1 MKLRLIS
8 IALLLSMVVAKA
20 QQQSNVVVSPLLKTT
35 WSQWTPYNN
44 LCPENSSTGCVVTA
58 VAQIM
63 NYWQWPKTGFGTHT
77 HELLDVMVD
86 FSQSAYDW
94 ANMKNDYKENNTS
107 EQINAIALLMHDLGI
122 AYDVNYTTI
131 GSTAG
136 FGVRTLS
143 DHFSYDPA
151 WTSISSNESNDQIAS
166 FIKKELN
173 ESRPVLYCAYPK
185 NETEQESGHALVC
198 DGYTSDDYFHFN
210 YGWGGK
216 YDGWYKLG
224 DLYKYNFNIS
234 VWGNIQPSGG
244 TLFTIGDFTYCLF
257 PNGEAD
263 VRDCSLTSGD
273 ITIPDEII
281 VGDTTYRVS
290 NVHLHGSLANKSFNT
305 VTIGENVRRI
315 SAQSFVATQIQT
327 LIIGDAVEDI
337 GAGAFASAGIKNL
350 TIGKSVRHIEDRA
363 FMANSLTNVT
373 CYSKELEVGD
383 YAFLSTN
390 VKDAEWLGYITRMGE
405 QAFANTKLE
414 SPEFSNIVEIGSRA
428 LAGNSLV
435 DVNLPM
441 TLKKI
446 ATDAFWGTIMYNIN
460 IDEKNPWYCTDESG
474 TMILNHQ
481 KTRLIMAIPT
491 KMYDYAYTV
500 PSSVIA
506 INENA
511 FPREAKSVKL
521 NASII
526 EMEKAFAKCENLKSL
541 YCYSEIPPVISDETF
556 MSKIFN
562 NDPKL
567 YVPHDCQD
575 TYRNATGWRL
585 FSNIYPELEDM
596 PLESTSPIYS
606 MIAHCSDGTT
616 HSFRTSEIDN
626 VKIGNGNT
634 LNIAGE
640 QEWKSPL
647 SKIDSITWKKDIIYD
662 DSEVFRINDST
673 LTAKA
678 LYCSVTF
685 DPTVIDEETTVSIRS
700 TIYSPTK
707 MEGAVQSKIFDICLG
722 NGMHE
727 LTGTAQIRIPMSLN
741 ENEIASG
748 AWYNPTTGEW
758 IPANTKYD
766 ITTNELVIST
776 NHLSTFG
783 AFTIDKRYTRES
795 RLIANYLPE
804 NELPLT
810 DIAKNLQSIVT
821 DSDPLLKAT
830 DFYVNDVSTALQLG
844 NDFTFNAL
852 KGFGFE
858 SEFLD
863 KFSENLGYF
872 GTALSTYQIARA
884 AYQGNDELVAGGT
897 LKIMLG
903 QATSALSNALSS
915 KVMSASMASVA
926 FIDYAVNRFA
936 EEAWSGRKDLYKAAF
951 NYYYSKAG
959 RNAVNPGEGR
969 GFRTAVDWYNALYPI
984 FSRTDLDENGMKTV
998 IDSMVTAY
1006 CWEYWYDED
1015 AQVICT
1021 DEATNMGFTYSGGL
1035 NSSIKSELSNELR
1048 ANLYNGTLVSVF
1060 QSIKKHKENEAY
1072 EDARMRFDDYCKL
1085 MNTVVTIRIS
1095 DSGAEQK
1102 SDYAGL
1108 TMKFA
1113 SISDELTDPEL
1124 WQCTLDSLGKGIIQY
1139 RVFAYTDAG
1148 FSPELILVSLN
1159 DEELARYPFTMDYSG
1174 NKIIA
1179 EIDLAGGGIDI
1190 PVEDGWNF
1198 GLNPEYAL
1206 NSNDKPAHLLTADS
1220 VRLWDGIKDAL
1231 ADCRHIT
1238 PAQDGS
1244 FSITAEG
1251 VIISGT
1257 IDVMSHTGSGTFTIE
1272 ATTEYSNPLSEADCF
1287 DALWA
1292 LTTGNPN
1299 TEIPECMLKS
1309 YTAQHN
1315 LQGTFTIG
1323 YSNKGQ
1329 CYILHFSG
1337 SGICSMSGEQY
1348 SSIDYSVI
1356 NNIEDSS
1363 DKWTYTDRKLTVTP
1377 VHLDNAQETMDCELL
1392 FK

>member
-1 MKLRLIS
+1 MRLKITI
-8 IALLLSMVVAKA
+8 IALLFTAFAVKA
-20 QQQSNVVVSPLLKTT
+20 QQQPHIVVAPLLKTS
-35 WSQWTPYNN
+35 WSQWAPYNN
-44 LCPENSSTGCVVTA
+44 LCPKDCPTGCVITA
-58 VAQIM
+58 TAQIM
-63 NYWQWPKTGFGTHT
+63 NYWQCPKSGFGTAT
-77 HELLDVMVD
+77 NEGTGVTVD
-86 FSQSAYDW
+86 FSKSTYEW
-94 ANMKNDYKENNTS
+94 EKMKNNYELEGYTS
-107 EQINAIALLMHDLGI
+107 EEAYAIAHLMYDLGF
-122 AYDVNYTTI
+122 ALGANYEPSGTK
-131 GSTAG
+131 SA
-136 FGVRTLS
+136 
-143 DHFSYDPA
+143 FSGHVLARNFRY
-151 WTSISSNESNDQIAS
+151 SSNWTKLSNASNDEIAS
-166 FIKKELN
+166 FIKNELDAG
-173 ESRPVLYCAYPK
+173 RPVLY
-185 NETEQESGHALVC
+185 SGHPSADSDSVNGHELVC
-198 DGYTSDDYFHFN
+198 DGYTSDGYFHFN
-210 YGWGGK
+210 YGWGGLR
-216 YDGWYKLG
+216 DGWYKIG
-224 DLYKYNFNIS
+224 ELYVYNDNIE
-234 VWGNIQPSGG
+234 VYGNIQPADGVLA
-244 TLFTIGDFTYCLF
+244 TAGDFTYQLY

-263 VRDCSLTSGD
+263 VTDCSLTSGNL
-273 ITIPDEII
+273 TIPATVT
-281 VGDTTYRVS
+281 VGDTTYIVT
-290 NVHLHGSLANKSFNT
+290 NVNLHGALANKSFDT
-305 VTIGENVRRI
+305 VTIGNNIRRL
-315 SAQSFVATQIQT
+315 SPQAFVATQIKT
-327 LIIGDAVEDI
+327 LIIGDAVESI
-337 GAGAFASAGIKNL
+337 CAEAFGASGIQSL
-350 TIGKSVRHIEDRA
+350 TIGKSVRYIGDRA
-363 FMANSLTNVT
+363 FIANPLSNII
-373 CYSKELEVGD
+373 CHSKSLEVGD
-383 YAFLSTN
+383 YAFESTY
-390 VKDAEWLGYITRMGE
+390 VTDDEWLGNITRIGE
-405 QAFANTKLE
+405 GAFANTKLE
-414 SPEFSNIVEIGSRA
+414 SPDFSNLVEMGSRA
-428 LAGNSLV
+428 LGGNTLV
-435 DVNLPM
+435 DLKLPA

-446 ATDAFWGTIMYNIN
+446 APDAFWGSIMYTIK

-474 TMILNHQ
+474 TMILNHK
-481 KTRLIMAIPT
+481 KTRLVMAIPT

-500 PSSVIA
+500 PSSVVI

-511 FPREAKSVKL
+511 IPREAKSVKL

-526 EMEKAFAKCENLKSL
+526 EMEKAFAKCENLKTV
-541 YCYSEIPPVISDETF
+541 YCYSEIPPIISDETF
-556 MSKIFN
+556 MPKIFDN
-562 NDPKL
+562 NPRL
-567 YVPHDCQD
+567 YVPQNCQD
-575 TYRNATGWRL
+575 IYRNATGWRL
-585 FSNIYPELEDM
+585 FDNIYPELEDT
-596 PLESTSPIYS
+596 PLEYASPIYS

-626 VKIGNGNT
+626 VNIYNGNM
-634 LNIAGE
+634 LNVNGE
-640 QEWKSPL
+640 KKWELPL

-662 DSEVFRINDST
+662 DSEVFLINDSL
-673 LTAKA
+673 LTAHA

-707 MEGAVQSKIFDICLG
+707 LEGAVQSMIFDFCLG

-748 AWYNPTTGEW
+748 AWYNPTTEEW
-758 IPANTKYD
+758 IPTNTKYD

-810 DIAKNLQSIVT
+810 DIAKNLRSIVT

-830 DFYVNDVSTALQLG
+830 DFYVNDVNTALQLG

-872 GTALSTYQIARA
+872 GTAFSTYQIARA

-903 QATSALSNALSS
+903 QATTALSNTLSS

-926 FIDYAVNRFA
+926 FIDYAINRYA

-959 RNAVNPGEGR
+959 RNTVNPGEGR
-969 GFRTAVDWYNALYPI
+969 GFRTAVDWYNVLCPI
-984 FSRTDLDENGMKTV
+984 FSRTDLDENGMKAV

-1006 CWEYWYDED
+1006 CWEYWYNED
-1015 AQVICT
+1015 AQAICT

-1060 QSIKKHKENEAY
+1060 QSIKKHKENEAF
-1072 EDARMRFDDYCKL
+1072 EEARMRFDDYCKL
-1085 MNTVVTIRIS
+1085 MNTIVTIRIS
-1095 DSGAEQK
+1095 DSGAKEK
-1102 SDYAGL
+1102 SEYAGQ

-1113 SISDELTDPEL
+1113 SISEDLTDPEL

-1148 FSPELILVSLN
+1148 FSPELILVSLD

-1174 NKIIA
+1174 NKIVA

-1190 PVEDGWNF
+1190 PVKDGWNF
-1198 GLNPEYAL
+1198 GINPEYAL
-1206 NSNDKPAHLLTADS
+1206 NNDDKPAHLLTADS
-1220 VRLWDGIKDAL
+1220 VHLWDGIKDAL

-1238 PAQDGS
+1238 PDQDGS
-1244 FSITAEG
+1244 FSITTEG
-1251 VIISGT
+1251 VTISGT
-1257 IDVMSHTGSGTFTIE
+1257 IDVVAHTGSGMFTIE
-1272 ATTEYSNPLSEADCF
+1272 ATTEYNNPLSEADCF
-1287 DALWA
+1287 DALWR
-1292 LTTGNPN
+1292 LTIGNPN
-1299 TEIPECMLKS
+1299 AEIPDCMLKN
-1309 YTAQHN
+1309 YTAQHH

-1329 CYILHFSG
+1329 CYLLHFSG
-1337 SGICSMSGEQY
+1337 TGTCSMLGEQY

-1356 NNIEDSS
+1356 SNIEDPK
-1363 DKWTYTDRKLTVTP
+1363 DKWTYTDRKLTITP
-1377 VHLDNAQETMDCELL
+1377 VHLDNAQETMDCELR
-1392 FK
+1392 FD

>member
-1 MKLRLIS
+1 MRLKITI
-8 IALLLSMVVAKA
+8 IALIFFAFSVEAQQRQHIVVA
-20 QQQSNVVVSPLLKTT
+20 PLLKTS

-44 LCPENSSTGCVVTA
+44 LCPESCPTGCVITA
-58 VAQIM
+58 TAQVM
-63 NYWQWPKTGFGTHT
+63 NYWQWPKSGFGTAT
-77 HELLDVMVD
+77 NEGTGITVD
-86 FSQSAYDW
+86 FSKSTYDW
-94 ANMKNDYKENNTS
+94 EKMKNNYEVEAYTS
-107 EQINAIALLMHDLGI
+107 EEADAIAHLMYDLGF
-122 AYDVNYTTI
+122 ALGAKYSPSKTTSNI
-131 GSTAG
+131 SGRIMSKH
-136 FGVRTLS
+136 FGYSNDWTTLS
-143 DHFSYDPA
+143 GA
-151 WTSISSNESNDQIAS
+151 SIDEISK
-166 FIKKELN
+166 FIKNELDAG
-173 ESRPVLYCAYPK
+173 RPVLYSGDPSIDS
-185 NETEQESGHALVC
+185 NPENGHALVC
-198 DGYTSDDYFHFN
+198 DGYTSDGYFHFN
-210 YGWGGK
+210 YGWGGL
-216 YDGWYKLG
+216 YDGWYQLGKLH
-224 DLYKYNFNIS
+224 LYNENIF
-234 VWGNIQPSGG
+234 VLGNIQPTGG
-244 TLFTIGDFTYCLF
+244 VLATAGDFTYRLY

-263 VRDCSLTSGD
+263 VINCSLTSGN
-273 ITIPDEII
+273 ITIPATVT
-281 VGDTTYRVS
+281 VGDTTYLVT
-290 NVHLHGSLANKSFNT
+290 NVHIHGELANKSFDT
-305 VTIGENVRRI
+305 VTIGNNVRRI
-315 SAQSFVATQIQT
+315 SPQSFVATQIKT
-327 LIIGDAVEDI
+327 LIIGDAVESI
-337 GAGAFASAGIKNL
+337 CAEAFAASGIQNL
-350 TIGKSVRHIEDRA
+350 TIGKSVRYIGDKA
-363 FMANSLTNVT
+363 FMATSLSNVT

-383 YAFLSTN
+383 FAFMSTY
-390 VKDAEWLGYITRMGE
+390 VKDAEWLSHITRMGE

-414 SPEFSNIVEIGSRA
+414 SPEFSNLVEMGSRA
-428 LAGNSLV
+428 LGGNTLV
-435 DVNLPM
+435 DIKLPA

-446 ATDAFWGTIMYNIN
+446 APDAFWGSIMYTIK

-474 TMILNHQ
+474 SIILNRQ
-481 KTRLIMAIPT
+481 KTRLVMAIPT

-526 EMEKAFAKCENLKSL
+526 EMEKAFAKCENLKTV
-541 YCYSEIPPVISDETF
+541 YCYSKIPPIISDETF
-556 MSKIFN
+556 MPKIFN
-562 NDPKL
+562 NNPKL

-585 FSNIYPELEDM
+585 FDNIYPELEDT
-596 PLESTSPIYS
+596 PLESTSQIYS

-616 HSFRTSEIDN
+616 HSFRTCEISNIKINNDN
-626 VKIGNGNT
+626 V
-634 LNIAGE
+634 LNVDGG
-640 QEWKSPL
+640 QKWVSPL
-647 SKIDSITWKKDIIYD
+647 TKIDSITWKKDIIYD
-662 DSEVFRINDST
+662 DSEVFLINDST

-678 LYCSVTF
+678 LYCTVSF
-685 DPTVIDEETTVSIRS
+685 DPTVIDKETTVSIRS

-748 AWYNPTTGEW
+748 AWYNPTTEEW
-758 IPANTKYD
+758 IPTNTKYD

-783 AFTIDKRYTRES
+783 AFTIDKRYTREA
-795 RLIANYLPE
+795 RLIANYLPG
-804 NELPLT
+804 NDLPLT
-810 DIAKNLQSIVT
+810 DIAKNLRSIVT

-830 DFYVNDVSTALQLG
+830 DFYVNDVNTALQLG

-872 GTALSTYQIARA
+872 GTAFSTYQIARA

-969 GFRTAVDWYNALYPI
+969 GFRTAVDWYNVLCPI
-984 FSRTDLDENGMKTV
+984 FSRTDLDENDMKTV

-1006 CWEYWYDED
+1006 CWEYWYDDD
-1015 AQVICT
+1015 AQTICT

-1072 EDARMRFDDYCKL
+1072 EDARTRFDDYCKL

-1095 DSGAEQK
+1095 DSGAKER

-1113 SISDELTDPEL
+1113 AISDELTDPEL

-1148 FSPELILVSLN
+1148 FSPELIMVSLD

-1174 NKIIA
+1174 NKIVA

-1190 PVEDGWNF
+1190 PVKDGWNF

-1206 NSNDKPAHLLTADS
+1206 NNDDKPAHLLTADS
-1220 VRLWDGIKDAL
+1220 VRLWDGIKEAL
-1231 ADCRHIT
+1231 ANCRHIT

-1244 FSITAEG
+1244 FTITAEG
-1251 VIISGT
+1251 VTISGT
-1257 IDVMSHTGSGTFTIE
+1257 IDVVSHTGSGTFTIK

-1287 DALWA
+1287 DALWS

-1299 TEIPECMLKS
+1299 AEIPDCMLKN

-1337 SGICSMSGEQY
+1337 TGTCSMSGEQY

-1356 NNIEDSS
+1356 SNIEDSK
-1363 DKWTYTDRKLTVTP
+1363 DKWTYTDRKLATTP
-1377 VHLDNAQETMDCELL
+1377 VHLDNAQETMDCELR
-1392 FK
+1392 FE

>member
-1 MKLRLIS
+1 MKLRLIIFALFIS
-8 IALLLSMVVAKA
+8 IYAVNA
-20 QQQSNVVVSPLLKTT
+20 QQQHVVVAPLLKTS

-44 LCPENSSTGCVVTA
+44 LCPKGCPTGCVITA
-58 VAQIM
+58 TAQVM
-63 NYWQWPKTGFGTHT
+63 NYWQWPKSGFGTAT
-77 HELLDVMVD
+77 NEGTGITVD
-86 FSQSAYDW
+86 FSKSTYDW
-94 ANMKNDYKENNTS
+94 EKMKNNYEVEAYTLEEAD
-107 EQINAIALLMHDLGI
+107 AIAHLMYDLGF
-122 AYDVNYTTI
+122 ALGAKYSPSKTTSNI
-131 GSTAG
+131 SGRIMYNH
-136 FGVRTLS
+136 FGYSNDWTTLS
-143 DHFSYDPA
+143 NA
-151 WTSISSNESNDQIAS
+151 SIDEISK
-166 FIKKELN
+166 FIKDELDAG
-173 ESRPVLYCAYPK
+173 RPVLYRGDPSIDSDSV
-185 NETEQESGHALVC
+185 NGHALVC
-198 DGYTSDDYFHFN
+198 DGYTSDGYFHFN
-210 YGWGGK
+210 YGWGGLH
-216 YDGWYKLG
+216 DGWYKLG
-224 DLYKYNFNIS
+224 ELYVYNNNI
-234 VWGNIQPSGG
+234 VVYGNIQPADGVL
-244 TLFTIGDFTYCLF
+244 TTVGDFTYQLY

-263 VRDCSLTSGD
+263 VTDCSLTSGN
-273 ITIPDEII
+273 ITIPAAVT
-281 VGDTTYRVS
+281 VGDTTYLVT
-290 NVHLHGSLANKSFNT
+290 NVHIHGELANKSFDT
-305 VTIGENVRRI
+305 VTIGNNVRRI
-315 SAQSFVATQIQT
+315 SPQSFVATQIKT
-327 LIIGDAVEDI
+327 LIIGDAVESI
-337 GAGAFASAGIKNL
+337 CAEAFAASGIQNL
-350 TIGKSVRHIEDRA
+350 TIGKSVRYIGDKA
-363 FMANSLTNVT
+363 FMATSLSNVT

-383 YAFLSTN
+383 FAFQSTY
-390 VKDAEWLGYITRMGE
+390 VKDAEWLSHITRMGE

-640 QEWKSPL
+640 QEWESPL

-673 LTAKA
+673 LTADA

-969 GFRTAVDWYNALYPI
+969 GFRTAVDWYKALYPV
-984 FSRTDLDENGMKTV
+984 FSRTDLDEEGMKNV
-998 IDSMVTAY
+998 IDSMVVAY
-1006 CWEYWYDED
+1006 CWEYWENED
-1015 AQVICT
+1015 AQSICT
-1021 DEATNMGFTYSGGL
+1021 SEATNMGYTYSGGL
-1035 NSSIKSELSNELR
+1035 NFNIKSELSNELR

-1060 QSIKKHKENEAY
+1060 QSIKNHKENDAY
-1072 EDARMRFDDYCKL
+1072 DDASKYLDDYCNL
-1085 MNTVVTIRIS
+1085 MNRIVTIRIS
-1095 DSGAEQK
+1095 DSNAKEK
-1102 SDYAGL
+1102 SEYAGY

-1113 SISDELTDPEL
+1113 SVNENITDPEL
-1124 WQCTLDSLGKGIIQY
+1124 WQCKLDSMGKGFIQY

-1148 FSPELILVSLN
+1148 FSPELILVSPD
-1159 DEELARYPFTMDYSG
+1159 DEELMRYPFTMDYSG

-1179 EIDLAGGGIDI
+1179 EIDLSGNGIEI
-1190 PVEDGWNF
+1190 PAEDGWNF
-1198 GLNPEYAL
+1198 ELNPQYAL
-1206 NSNDKPAHLLTADS
+1206 DEDDQPVHLLVTDS
-1220 VRLWDGIKDAL
+1220 VHLWDGIKDVL
-1231 ADCRHIT
+1231 VGCRTIS
-1238 PAQDGS
+1238 PASDGS
-1244 FSITAEG
+1244 FSISADG
-1251 VIISGT
+1251 VTMNGVV
-1257 IDVMSHTGSGTFTIE
+1257 DVLTHTGSGTFSIE
-1272 ATTEYSNPLSEADCF
+1272 ATTEYTNPISEAVFFDSWWSMAIGNNVELPDC
-1287 DALWA
+1287 W
-1292 LTTGNPN
+1292 
-1299 TEIPECMLKS
+1299 LKD
-1309 YTAQHN
+1309 YTAHHK
-1315 LQGTFTIG
+1315 LEGTFNIS
-1323 YSNKGQ
+1323 YSNKAQ
-1329 CYILHFSG
+1329 CYMLHFSG
-1337 SGICSMSGEQY
+1337 TGTCSMSGSRY
-1348 SSIDYSVI
+1348 TSADSSVI
-1356 NNIEDSS
+1356 NVDGPVDTWSFTE
-1363 DKWTYTDRKLTVTP
+1363 RKMDTES
-1377 VHLDNAQETMDCELL
+1377 VHLTNAQETMDCELL